1 MTTIRNTM
9 LQSAAAV
16 LLVALAQPAA
26 AEGLL
31 STKRLSASLAAE
43 AVAAAVA
50 ACAEKNYHVSAVVLD
65 YSGVRQ
71 AFLRGDNTGSQNMLT
86 ANDKAFTATTFGT
99 DTADI
104 VKRSQS
110 GSVSTSF
117 AKVPHLVLASGGVVI
132 KVGNEVIGAIGV
144 SGAPGGDN
152 DAACAK
158 AGLDKIKDRMN

>member
-1 MTTIRNTM
+1 MTIIRTAV
-9 LQSAAAV
+9 LQSSAAV
-16 LLVALAQPAA
+16 LLAALAQPAA

-31 STKRLSASLAAE
+31 TTKRLSASLAAE
-43 AVAAAVA
+43 AVAAAVQ
-50 ACAEKNYHVSAVVLD
+50 ACAQKNYYVSAVLLD

-71 AFLRGDNTGSQNMLT
+71 AALRGDNSGAQNMLT

-99 DTADI
+99 DTDDI

-117 AKVPHLVLASGGVVI
+117 AKVPHLVLAGGGVVI

-144 SGAPGGDN
+144 SGAPGGS
-152 DAACAK
+152 DAPCAK
-158 AGLDKIKDRMN
+158 AGLDKIRDRMK

>member
-1 MTTIRNTM
+1 MTTIGN
-9 LQSAAAV
+9 LVCSAAA
-16 LLVALAQPAA
+16 LALVGLVHPVA

-31 STKRLSASLAAE
+31 STKRLSAALAAE
-43 AVAAAVA
+43 AVAAAVQ
-50 ACAEKNYHVSAVVLD
+50 ACAQKNYYVSAVLLD

-71 AFLRGDNTGSQNMLT
+71 AALRGDNAASQNMAT
-86 ANDKAFTATTFGT
+86 ANDKAFTAATFET
-99 DTADI
+99 DTAEL

-117 AKVPHLVLASGGVVI
+117 AKVPHLVLAQGGVVI

-152 DAACAK
+152 DALCAQ
-158 AGLDKIKDRMN
+158 AGLDKIKDRMK

>member
-1 MTTIRNTM
+1 
-9 LQSAAAV
+9 
-16 LLVALAQPAA
+16 
-26 AEGLL
+26 
-31 STKRLSASLAAE
+31 
-43 AVAAAVA
+43 
-50 ACAEKNYHVSAVVLD
+50 
-65 YSGVRQ
+65 VRQ
-71 AFLRGDNTGSQNMLT
+71 AFLRGDNAGSQNMLT

-99 DTADI
+99 DTAEI

-132 KVGNEVIGAIGV
+132 KVGDEVIGAIGV

-158 AGLDKIKDRMN
+158 AGLDKIKDRMK